1 MDTLSVADAIALRD
15 RDGDGVFGDGNG
27 SWILVLFAIL
37 LMGGGLGGFGWGG
50 NGAFMNGV
58 TNDFLYTNLNG
69 TITNGYFAQNNAMQ
83 QGFYSVE
90 RGIDSVNQNI
100 CNGVASINQGV
111 GASTALINQ
120 NINQGVNTLQ
130 LQGCGIDKSICQST
144 GLINQGINNVSF
156 GVQSAAND
164 LNRNMDAL
172 RFQNERDTC
181 DLKTAIH
188 AESEQTRAL
197 ITANV
202 MQELRDELQS
212 AQLLRQ
218 NDEQTRQIISSLQ
231 PTPKPAYLT
240 CSPYYSAYNGGYSYG
255 CGCNGTF

>member
-1 MDTLSVADAIALRD
+1 
-15 RDGDGVFGDGNG
+15 
-27 SWILVLFAIL
+27 
-37 LMGGGLGGFGWGG
+37 MGGGLGGFGWGG

-69 TITNGYFAQNNAMQ
+69 SITNGYFAQNNAMQ
-83 QGFYSVE
+83 QGFYNVD

-144 GLINQGINNVSF
+144 GLISQGINNVSF
-156 GVQSAAND
+156 GVQSVAND
-164 LNRNMDAL
+164 VNRNIDAL

-231 PTPKPAYLT
+231 PTPRPAYLT
-240 CSPYYSAYNGGYSYG
+240 CSPYYSAYNGGYNYG